1 MMNTIGTHMAGTS
14 ADKVRVGILG
24 CSDIARRKFIPALQG
39 STGAVLRGI
48 GSRDRGKA
56 AAVNPGETCEVL
68 GYEDLLAHPAIDLV
82 YLSLPNH
89 LHEEWTLRALQS
101 GKHVICEKPLALSAA
116 SAERM
121 LNCAGERGLLL
132 YENLMYLHHPQ
143 HAAVKELIASGGI
156 GRIQS
161 LRSVFGFPFPTEGNF
176 RLDPEKGG
184 GAFHDLAR
192 YPLSTAL
199 YFLRG
204 DSYQFK
210 GYALDRNGLNVA
222 LHGIALTAA
231 GELFS
236 FSMAFGQQ
244 YESHY
249 EIIGELGK
257 IRVERA
263 YTTPAE
269 LENLVQV
276 SCGERDASFAVP
288 PCDHFRLMIEHVC
301 ALVRNAGDFRETHE
315 RSRRLARLAE
325 QMERGCHHEE
335 LRQ

>member
-1 MMNTIGTHMAGTS
+1 MVGPPAN
-14 ADKVRVGILG
+14 KVRVGILG
-24 CSDIARRKFIPALQG
+24 CSDIACRKFIPALQS

-48 GSRDRGKA
+48 GSRDRRKP
-56 AAVNPGETCEVL
+56 AAVNPGEKCELL

-116 SAERM
+116 SVERM
-121 LNCAGERGLLL
+121 LNCAGERRLLL

-143 HAAVKELIASGGI
+143 HAAVKELIGSGEI
-156 GRIQS
+156 GRVQA
-161 LRSVFGFPFPTEGNF
+161 LRSVFGFPFPAKGNF

-184 GAFHDLAR
+184 GAIHDLAR
-192 YPLSTAL
+192 YPLSTAQ

-204 DSYQFK
+204 DSYQFN

-222 LHGIALTAA
+222 LHGMALTSA

-236 FSMAFGQQ
+236 FSLAFGQQ

-249 EIIGELGK
+249 EIIGERGK

-276 SCGERDASFAVP
+276 SCGERDASFTVP
-288 PCDHFRLMIEHVC
+288 PCDHFRLMIEHVS
-301 ALVRNAGDFRETHE
+301 ALVQNAGDFREAHE

-325 QMERGCHHEE
+325 QMERGCHHEQQ
-335 LRQ
+335 RQ